1 MFLLFNTFY
10 ILPKTTYTLVSADV
24 KLSEQIN
31 HPWEK
36 KKKKRNTFPGSVWS
50 NCAWSR
56 GDVVLWVS
64 SSPSEWKGI
73 LNLPPAENRGKMLM
87 YP

>member
-31 HPWEK
+31 RSWK
-36 KKKKRNTFPGSVWS
+36 KPFQALCGVTVPG
-50 NCAWSR
+50 
-56 GDVVLWVS
+56 
-64 SSPSEWKGI
+64 
-73 LNLPPAENRGKMLM
+73 AEEM
-87 YP
+87 

>member
-31 HPWEK
+31 PSWK
-36 KKKKRNTFPGSVWS
+36 KKKQKKPFPGSVWS
-50 NCAWSR
+50 SCAWRR
-56 GDVVLWVS
+56 GDVVLRV
-64 SSPSEWKGI
+64 
-73 LNLPPAENRGKMLM
+73 
-87 YP
+87 